1 MHAHI
6 HTQGQFRIISLPNMD
21 VFEENPCR
29 HGVNMHNSSIL
40 KGLSSPYNKQ
50 MKARHF
56 TFGKRIK
63 SHYYLKHV
71 FLGVV
76 AI

>member
-29 HGVNMHNSSIL
+29 HGANMQNPHR
-40 KGLSSPYNKQ
+40 
-50 MKARHF
+50 KAW
-56 TFGKRIK
+56 IQ
-63 SHYYLKHV
+63 SQA
-71 FLGVV
+71 FLAVGADHHTTVLARDITRPMV
-76 AI
+76 